1 MRNTFARLS
10 EDDLHFSWQAQ
21 HFGPVHLHFARQA
34 QHFRRVVLRV
44 FGKSHCQGCVRW
56 WQRANRVAGVGHGE
70 CQFAW
75 WRSVVLL
82 GRRGIWDTL
91 DFTLHTWHLTLHT
104 LQFTLHTPTLH
115 FTLLHL
121 TPRTLHST
129 LYTLHFALHSPHS
142 TLHTLHSALH
152 TLHFTLRSTLHT
164 LHSTLYTRHF
174 ALHNPHFIAYTLNPP
189 LNTPLS
195 SLSSHSILCTPAHVA
210 LHSLHWYGSRGKM
223 YKTVEII
230 CFTKMFY
237 VPAFGFIGFSFFL
250 TLLVVHFYYMYP
262 HKTP

>member
-1 MRNTFARLS
+1 MTTC
-10 EDDLHFSWQAQ
+10 
-21 HFGPVHLHFARQA
+21 
-34 QHFRRVVLRV
+34 
-44 FGKSHCQGCVRW
+44 KSR
-56 WQRANRVAGVGHGE
+56 
-70 CQFAW
+70 
-75 WRSVVLL
+75 
-82 GRRGIWDTL
+82 GRRGAWWVSVCVVKIRRFAWQARYLGHSGLYTSHLTL
-91 DFTLHTWHLTLHT
+91 DTPHSAVYTPHSDSTLHT
-104 LQFTLHTPTLH
+104 FTLD
-115 FTLLHL
+115 
-121 TPRTLHST
+121 TLHST
-129 LYTLHFALHSPHS
+129 LYTLHFALH
-142 TLHTLHSALH
+142 TLHFTLQTLHFALH

-237 VPAFGFIGFSFFL
+237 VPAFGFIGFSFFSHCWL
-250 TLLVVHFYYMYP
+250 CISTTCTPIKHHKIVYLVFPLHPHFIP
-262 HKTP
+262 LIFQ

>member
-1 MRNTFARLS
+1 MTTC
-10 EDDLHFSWQAQ
+10 
-21 HFGPVHLHFARQA
+21 
-34 QHFRRVVLRV
+34 
-44 FGKSHCQGCVRW
+44 KSR
-56 WQRANRVAGVGHGE
+56 
-70 CQFAW
+70 
-75 WRSVVLL
+75 
-82 GRRGIWDTL
+82 GRRGAWWVSVCVVKIRRFAWQARYLGHSGLYTS
-91 DFTLHTWHLTLHT
+91 HLTLHT

-129 LYTLHFALHSPHS
+129 LYTLHFALH
-142 TLHTLHSALH
+142 TLHFTLQTLHFALH
-152 TLHFTLRSTLHT
+152 TLHFTLRSTPHT

-210 LHSLHWYGSRGKM
+210 LHSLHWYGSREKM